1 MNASPC
7 SRFPIEARK
16 TMNPPVRKISRLR
29 IPAQSDPKKRGGFYP
44 PQWLIALPVNRDRA
58 YYRTF
63 LRLELVPQCELHDSR
78 VREQAAESSE

>member
-1 MNASPC
+1 
-7 SRFPIEARK
+7 
-16 TMNPPVRKISRLR
+16 MNPPGRKISRLR
-29 IPAQSDPKKRGGFYP
+29 IPAQSDQKKGRICP

-78 VREQAAESSE
+78 VRQQAAESSE